1 MKIALPLIDKE
12 TRHNLLFHVNVLEKR
27 TPPPPPPKKKRKK
40 KRKEKYYYCAK
51 LTNN

>member
-27 TPPPPPPKKKRKK
+27 TPHPQKN
-40 KRKEKYYYCAK
+40 RKEKK
-51 LTNN
+51 NTTTVQN